1 MTGIKRVLSI
11 YFAKKGNLLAR
22 GIAYSMLITA
32 IPFLLLSIYAAS
44 LIFQD
49 TAALQGALN
58 LWIHDLIPEASADMV
73 IMRVS
78 EILQDSRWKKVGATG
93 LVLMFIAPQILFA
106 SIESALS
113 VVMMPRKR
121 HHFMIRQVLY
131 ILMHIFVVSLF
142 FLFSIFSLWFN
153 TALGSTQMPT
163 VVYLFSSKVTSLL
176 IVWLSLMAI
185 YRMSIH
191 RKINFGI
198 VAKVS
203 LVISLVW
210 MFFNFF
216 GSILITTSGR
226 NELIFGIL
234 AGFIL
239 LMVWAYLFAAL
250 LLLGGIVISGKS
262 DI

>member
-1 MTGIKRVLSI
+1 MSGIKRVLSI

-22 GIAYSMLITA
+22 GIAYSMLITS
-32 IPFLLLSIYAAS
+32 IPFLLISIYVAS
-44 LIFQD
+44 LVFQD

-58 LWIHDLIPEASADMV
+58 IWIHDLVPEASADLV
-73 IMRVS
+73 ILRVS
-78 EILQDSRWKKVGATG
+78 EILQDARWKRVGVTG

-121 HHFMIRQVLY
+121 HHFVIRQILY

-153 TALGSTQMPT
+153 TALSFTQLPT
-163 VVYLFSSKVTSLL
+163 IIYLFSSKITSLL
-176 IVWLSLMAI
+176 IVWLTLMAI

-191 RKINFGI
+191 RKIRFTI

-203 LVISLVW
+203 IVISLIW
-210 MFFNFF
+210 LIFNYF
-216 GSILITTSGR
+216 GSLLITASGR

-239 LMVWAYLFAAL
+239 LMVWAYLFSAL